1 MQVYRI
7 GQQRRKTSLNQPNC
21 FGRSIALSVDVL
33 PRLVAPII
41 LFASCY
47 GLFAQSAGQTA
58 PSTLALPS
66 APEPAAKPANEG
78 PLQPLTLAEALAL
91 AEKNSPRLHGA
102 AARLSRA
109 TAATQTA
116 KAYTNPQVEF
126 FSGHQS
132 ARNVAVPGAP
142 GLLQHYAV
150 SQTFEMPAERK
161 ARQKVAQLA
170 RASSSFS
177 QDGVKLALV
186 ADVKQV
192 FYDVL
197 RRKEK
202 IEYANQNLALV
213 EDLRRRVEV
222 EVRTGEKGRL
232 ELTRAEAELARA
244 RFTVRSAQI
253 ELANSIAVLR
263 AVIAAPADLNLD
275 PQGAL
280 ENQIH
285 LLPLHELR
293 DQVLH
298 NYPALQQSRTD
309 VQQAQATLQHE
320 KSLRLPQPV
329 FYGEYEHQPDLTFW
343 RTGVTIPL
351 PLWDRRKG
359 QIAESQAAVREAS
372 AALDQRQL
380 EIISALER
388 AYEQYQLADQQVTSL
403 QAGSMHEAESAVDAA
418 QAAYHFGERG
428 IVEVLD
434 AQRVLQSVR
443 DDLLTAQFARQSALI
458 DLETLGAVTP
468 GGQP

>member
-1 MQVYRI
+1 M
-7 GQQRRKTSLNQPNC
+7 
-21 FGRSIALSVDVL
+21 L
-33 PRLVAPII
+33 PRL
-41 LFASCY
+41 FASLILLVLGG
-47 GLFAQSAGQTA
+47 GLSAQSVNLPIA
-58 PSTLALPS
+58 PGPSLPS
-66 APEPAAKPANEG
+66 APEPELAAQPVNDG
-78 PLQPLTLAEALAL
+78 LSQPLTLADALAL

-102 AARLSRA
+102 AARVDRA
-109 TAATQTA
+109 AAATLTA
-116 KAYTNPQVEF
+116 KSYTNPQVEF

-132 ARNVAVPGAP
+132 ARSVPSPGTP

-150 SQTFEMPAERK
+150 SQTLEIPSERRS
-161 ARQKVAQLA
+161 RQQVAQLA
-170 RASSSFS
+170 RISSGFS

-197 RRKEK
+197 RRKAK
-202 IEYANQNLALV
+202 IEYAKENLALV

-244 RFTVRSAQI
+244 RFMVKSAQI
-253 ELANSIAVLR
+253 ELANSTALLR
-263 AVIAAPADLNLD
+263 AVIAAPADRNLD
-275 PQGAL
+275 PQGTL
-280 ENQIH
+280 EPSIH

-293 DQVLH
+293 DQVLRT
-298 NYPALQQSRTD
+298 YPTLQQSRTE
-309 VQQAQATLQHE
+309 VQQSEAILRHQRTL
-320 KSLRLPQPV
+320 RMPQPV
-329 FYGEYEHQPDLTFW
+329 FFGEYEHQPDLTFW

-359 QIAESQAAVREAS
+359 QIAESQAAIHEAT
-372 AALDQRQL
+372 AARDERQL

-403 QAGSMHEAESAVDAA
+403 QAGSLHEAESAVDAA

-443 DDLLTAQFARQSALI
+443 DDLLNAQFARQSALI

-468 GGQP
+468 GGKL